1 MYDFE
6 RPCVEENGEND
17 DIANEYPCFVLQ
29 LFQIKYTLLPLNSK
43 CFNQCYLCNKW
54 KSSIK

>member
-43 CFNQCYLCNKW
+43 C
-54 KSSIK
+54 SISVISVINGNLL